1 MISIKE
7 KELLIKEIIALTDT
21 DLMYLKE
28 LDSDVDYDWK
38 YFVAYR
44 IRAMIM
50 KRTLEHNQRTAMFAG
65 KEQAERFEM
74 LNGYVSTL
82 YDVDYIRNVIDWDAI
97 FVDHDYRSVA
107 ENKEDVI
114 RVFGYE
120 GFIEFLELVVEFD
133 FMNKNSET
141 FKNLYNDFSYDMLP
155 LFRKA
160 LSRAL
165 DSTDFT
171 LSNREIATYVNKVVA
186 HKYYDLKLES
196 DGKIRVKHGDK
207 YYYPVAKFNEEQD
220 AWMLFMN
227 RTFSYIGVEPL
238 EDVLTKKQFEFLKS
252 AYEIS
257 QSHYENRD
265 KDFFRWNHKGR
276 MIVNKNCLAKEIGV
290 SEPNY
295 TQTMKRINQRIDIVW
310 ADLLKAGLKKIA

>member
-21 DLMYLKE
+21 DLMYLKD
-28 LDSDVDYDWK
+28 LDSDADYDWK

-44 IRAMIM
+44 IRGMIM
-50 KRTLEHNQRTAMFAG
+50 KVTMEYNINSSRHAG
-65 KEQAERFEM
+65 KEQQECYEM
-74 LNGYVSTL
+74 LNGYLSSL
-82 YDVDYIRNVIDWDAI
+82 YDVDYLRCQLDWDAI
-97 FVDHDYRSVA
+97 FGEHDYRSIV

-120 GFIEFLELVVEFD
+120 GFVEFIELAIQFD
-133 FMNKNSET
+133 FMNKNSQT
-141 FKNLYNDFSYDMLP
+141 FKERYNDFSIKMLP
-155 LFRKA
+155 LFKKA

-276 MIVNKNCLAKEIGV
+276 MIVSNCSLAKELGV
-290 SEPNY
+290 SEQNY

>member
-44 IRAMIM
+44 IRGMIM
-50 KRTLEHNQRTAMFAG
+50 KVTMEHNINESRHAG
-65 KEQAERFEM
+65 NERLESYEA
-74 LNGYVSTL
+74 LNEYLSSL
-82 YDVDYIRNVIDWDAI
+82 YDADWLRNKLDWDAI
-97 FVDHDYRSVA
+97 FGEYDYMSIIQ
-107 ENKEDVI
+107 NKEDVI
-114 RVFGYE
+114 GVFGYD
-120 GFIEFLELVVEFD
+120 GFVEFIDLAVQFD
-133 FMNKNSET
+133 FMNKKSQT
-141 FKNLYNDFSYDMLP
+141 FRNKYDKISNKMMP
-155 LFRKA
+155 LFEKA
-160 LSRAL
+160 LYKAL
-165 DSTDFT
+165 DSTDLT
-171 LSNREIATYVNKVVA
+171 MSNREIATYVNKVMA
-186 HKYYDLKLES
+186 HKYYDLKLEQ

-207 YYYPVAKFNEEQD
+207 YYYPVAEFSDEQD

-238 EDVLTKKQFEFLKS
+238 ADVLTKKQFEFIKS

-257 QSHYENRD
+257 QSHYDNRD

-276 MIVNKNCLAKEIGV
+276 MIVNKNCLAREIGV